1 MMQLTFPDLAYFEG
15 KLYGLPTIILGRMK
29 ITNNYL
35 KVNDNEGKK
44 SFRTKHS
51 GSNRGK
57 VKCRC
62 TMARKFLFID
72 YSATYI

>member
-29 ITNNYL
+29 ITNKYL
-35 KVNDNEGKK
+35 KVNDNEEEK

-57 VKCRC
+57 VKRRC